1 MPLPSMPPR
10 KLSNP
15 EDPELPV
22 WRAAAGAPL
31 SCTEKV
37 KVLNENYRELE
48 QMLRDAIEDGVL
60 MGCSEAQLRAEFHAL
75 IDSLRIDIVP

>member
-1 MPLPSMPPR
+1 MSSTR

-15 EDPELPV
+15 EDPALPV
-22 WRAAAGAPL
+22 WRSDAGAAV

-37 KVLNENYRELE
+37 KVLNENFRELE

-75 IDSLRIDIVP
+75 VEAVRIDVRP